1 MSRMIG
7 TTGRTMW
14 GRIESLGRIDEDGD
28 NGENGD
34 NRENG
39 SRRGT
44 ASWEVSD
51 VAGR

>member
-14 GRIESLGRIDEDGD
+14 GRIESLGRIDEDG
-28 NGENGD
+28 ENGD